1 MSKLITKKGFT
12 LIELLVVI
20 AIIGILASVVLSS
33 LSSARASARDTA
45 RIQTIKQIQ
54 TGLEMYRLST
64 GTYPAWQG
72 SDIRQNSC
80 FSNGN
85 NSDGVAQWSNALNVL
100 VSQNIFTQL
109 PRDPLNNSVSGARS
123 ALCFG
128 YHRNDNTS
136 LYSACRHKTTDQL
149 FYPRDYEYL
158 LYFSTE
164 NPDRWDVTLNWNG
177 NVSKPFNACL
187 VGPRR

>member
-1 MSKLITKKGFT
+1 MLKLAAKKGFT

-33 LSSARASARDTA
+33 LNTARASARDTA
-45 RIQTIKQIQ
+45 RIQTIKQMQ
-54 TGLEMYRLST
+54 TALEMYRLRI
-64 GTYPAWQG
+64 GVYPVWQG
-72 SDIRQNSC
+72 ADNRQNSC
-80 FSNGN
+80 FSNGG
-85 NSDGVAQWSNALNVL
+85 NSDGVAQWDSALNVL
-100 VSQNIFTQL
+100 VTQDIYSEL
-109 PRDPLNNSVSGARS
+109 PEDPLNNSVSGIHPAY
-123 ALCFG
+123 CFG
-128 YHRNDNTS
+128 YHRSNSTS
-136 LYSACRHKTTDQL
+136 LFNSCVHKTTDEL

-177 NVSKPFNACL
+177 NTSKPFNGCL